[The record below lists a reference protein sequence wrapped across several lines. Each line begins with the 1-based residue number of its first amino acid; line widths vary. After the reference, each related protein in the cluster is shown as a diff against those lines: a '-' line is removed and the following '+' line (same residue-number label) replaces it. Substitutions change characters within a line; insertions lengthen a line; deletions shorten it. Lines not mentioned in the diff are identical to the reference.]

1 MTKVSPFM
9 GGLGIDARDKLEVA
23 ANATVTVGA
32 GSTTPGNV
40 NIGDTGQAA
49 FGQATDL
56 RIFHDGTDS
65 QIVNATGQFNLRGD
79 DVRIENNAGDETGV
93 KFTNGGSVEFYH
105 NNVKKLETSAVGIKT
120 TGNVDVTANVG
131 ISGNAFVGS
140 YLAVNNTNP
149 AATDALV
156 VTGNIRLFG
165 SSSQLIF
172 ADGSTQTS
180 GAAVTPFPTGDY
192 GTLTAA
198 NTTVDAFNKQI
209 SDITIFDMSI
219 TPVGDL
225 DTEDLGAF

>member
-79 DVRIENNAGDETGV
+79 DVRIENNAGDETGL

-105 NNVKKLETSAVGIKT
+105 NNVKKLETTAVGVKT

-131 ISGNAFVGS
+131 ISGNAFVGT

-165 SSSQLIF
+165 GASQLIF
-172 ADGSTQTS
+172 ADGSTQSIGGTT
-180 GAAVTPFPTGDY
+180 APFPTGDY
-192 GTLTAA
+192 GLLDSANAA
-198 NTTVDAFNKQI
+198 VDAFNKDI
-209 SDITIFDMSI
+209 SGATSFDMSI
-219 TPVGDL
+219 SPVGSL
-225 DTEDLGAF
+225 NTEDLGAF

>member
-65 QIVNATGQFNLRGD
+65 QIVNSTGQFNLRGD

-105 NNVKKLETSAVGIKT
+105 NNIKKLETSAVGVKV

-131 ISGNAFVGS
+131 IAGNAFVGS
-140 YLAVNNTNP
+140 PRISPLIASRQTMVTGLACPT
-149 AATDALV
+149 ATDARFR
-156 VTGNIRLFG
+156 IEF
-165 SSSQLIF
+165 
-172 ADGSTQTS
+172 STPPNAQ
-180 GAAVTPFPTGDY
+180 
-192 GTLTAA
+192 
-198 NTTVDAFNKQI
+198 
-209 SDITIFDMSI
+209 
-219 TPVGDL
+219 
-225 DTEDLGAF
+225 

>member
-1 MTKVSPFM
+1 M
-9 GGLGIDARDKLEVA
+9 GGLGIDARDRLTLA
-23 ANATVTVGA
+23 ANATVTVGT
-32 GSTTPGNV
+32 GGTTPGNV

-79 DVRIENNAGDETGV
+79 DVRIENNAGDETGL

-105 NNVKKLETSAVGIKT
+105 NNIKKLETTAVGVKT

-131 ISGNAFVGS
+131 IAGNAFVGS
-140 YLAVNNTNP
+140 YLAINNTNP
-149 AATDALV
+149 GATDSLV
-156 VTGNIRLFG
+156 VTGNIRLHG
-165 SSSQLIF
+165 GSSQLIF
-172 ADGSTQTS
+172 ADGSIQTS
-180 GAAVTPFPTGDY
+180 GATVTTFPTGDY

-198 NTTVDAFNKQI
+198 NTTVDAFNKQT
-209 SDITIFDMSI
+209 SDVTIFDMSI

-225 DTEDLGAF
+225 QTEDLGAF

>member
-180 GAAVTPFPTGDY
+180 GATVTPFPTGDY

-209 SDITIFDMSI
+209 SDLTIFDMSI

>member
-9 GGLGIDARDKLEVA
+9 GGLGIDARDRLTLE
-23 ANATVTVGA
+23 ANATVTVGT
-32 GSTTPGNV
+32 GGTTAGNV
-40 NIGDTGQAA
+40 NIGDDGQVA

-79 DVRIENNAGDETGV
+79 DVRIENNAGDETGL
-93 KFTNGGSVEFYH
+93 KYTNGGSVEFYWD
-105 NNVKKLETSAVGIKT
+105 NNKHLETQQTGVKV

-131 ISGNAFVGS
+131 IAGNAFVGS

-165 SSSQLIF
+165 GASQLIF
-172 ADGSTQTS
+172 ADGSTQTA
-180 GAAVTPFPTGDY
+180 GATTAPFPTGDY
-192 GTLTAA
+192 GLLDSANAA
-198 NTTVDAFNKQI
+198 VDAFNKDV
-209 SDITIFDMSI
+209 SGATSFDLS
-219 TPVGDL
+219 TQPVGSL
-225 DTEDLGAF
+225 DSEDLGAF